1 MSANAP
7 EAHNAEDW
15 SGLVEPGKSHGL
27 LSLWQHRHLLMLL
40 VRKELRVRYRGSF
53 LGLLWSYVK
62 PGVQFAV
69 YFYALGEF
77 LQLRELLPPFAV
89 YLFAGTVA
97 INLFSETFG
106 NATRAITMNA
116 ALVKKIYLP
125 RELFP
130 VSMLLVALVHFV
142 PQVVILSIAAWATG
156 WVGGIVQI
164 GAALAGFFIL
174 AILGLGMGMFFGA
187 LNVAFR
193 DLENVVD
200 LILMIATW
208 TSPVLYSWI
217 MVKDALQN
225 TSSIGYALYMYNP
238 LTVATELFHVAFW
251 YPQAKLS
258 YDLPVEK
265 YVVPPQLDQMTLVG
279 FGIAIL
285 WLVVGQLTFRAVE
298 GRFAQEL

>member
-7 EAHNAEDW
+7 IADTADDW
-15 SGLVEPGKSHGL
+15 SGLVEPGKSRGL
-27 LSLWQHRHLLMLL
+27 LSLWRHRHLLMLL

-130 VSMLLVALVHFV
+130 VSMLLVALVHFI
-142 PQVVILSIAAWATG
+142 PQIVILSIAAWATG

-164 GAALAGFFIL
+164 GAALAGFLIL

-225 TSSIGYALYMYNP
+225 SSSIGYALYMYNP

-279 FGIAIL
+279 FVIATL

>member
-1 MSANAP
+1 MSTPVSGTDPAD
-7 EAHNAEDW
+7 DW
-15 SGLVEPGKSHGL
+15 AGLVEPGRSRGL

-69 YFYALGEF
+69 YYFALGEF
-77 LQLRELLPPFAV
+77 LKMREWLPPFAV

-142 PQVVILSIAAWATG
+142 PQVLILSVAAFVTG

-164 GAALAGFFIL
+164 GAALAAFLIL
-174 AILGLGMGMFFGA
+174 AIIGLGMGMFFGA

-200 LILMIATW
+200 LILMVATW
-208 TSPVLYSWI
+208 TSPVLYSWL
-217 MVKDALQN
+217 MVKDALAKTN
-225 TSSIGYALYMYNP
+225 SFGYALYMYNP

-251 YPQAKLS
+251 YPQAKLN
-258 YDLPVEK
+258 YDIPAEK
-265 YVVPPQLDQMTLVG
+265 YIVPPNLDQMTIVA
-279 FGIAIL
+279 FVIAIV
-285 WLVVGQLTFRAVE
+285 WLLIGQFTFRAVE